1 MKILLAMPAA
11 RFQDWGMIA
20 AVTQKSA
27 FQNFSLNWFDVA
39 LVLILA
45 FGFWRGRKRG
55 MSREFLPVSFWLTLV
70 LAGAFG
76 YQWIG
81 DQLIHQ
87 GVIKSVFGKNFTERT
102 AAYVT
107 SYLLIA
113 LVALIIFSILSRAS
127 KAKLEGSNAFGGSEY
142 YFGMIAGVIRYA
154 SMLIAALAL
163 LNAPFYSAAEIAAT
177 KAYKM
182 KTFGGQGVKGLE
194 NDTGEYIPDVQSV
207 QESVFKKSL
216 LGPFIHD
223 KLSLLLIDTMSASGA
238 KKPGQH

>member
-70 LAGAFG
+70 LAGGFG

-154 SMLIAALAL
+154 CMLIAALAL

-177 KAYKM
+177 KAYNNRW
-182 KTFGGQGVKGLE
+182 FGGGLK
-194 NDTGEYIPDVQSV
+194 DYSGDFIPSV
-207 QESVFKKSL
+207 QELQTSVFKKSL

-223 KLSLLLIDTMSASGA
+223 KLSLLLIDTMSASGD

>member
-1 MKILLAMPAA
+1 
-11 RFQDWGMIA
+11 MIA

-70 LAGAFG
+70 LAGGFG

-154 SMLIAALAL
+154 CMLIAALAL

-177 KAYKM
+177 KAYNNRW
-182 KTFGGQGVKGLE
+182 FGGGLK
-194 NDTGEYIPDVQSV
+194 DYSGDFIPSV
-207 QESVFKKSL
+207 QELQTSVFKKSL

>member
-1 MKILLAMPAA
+1 
-11 RFQDWGMIA
+11 MIA

-70 LAGAFG
+70 LAGGFG

-154 SMLIAALAL
+154 CMLIAALAL

-177 KAYKM
+177 KAYNNRW
-182 KTFGGQGVKGLE
+182 FGGGI
-194 NDTGEYIPDVQSV
+194 IPSV
-207 QESVFKKSL
+207 QELQTSVFKKSL

>member
-1 MKILLAMPAA
+1 MPAA

-70 LAGAFG
+70 LAGGFG

-154 SMLIAALAL
+154 CMLIAALAL

-177 KAYKM
+177 KAYNNRW
-182 KTFGGQGVKGLE
+182 FGGGMKDYSG
-194 NDTGEYIPDVQSV
+194 DFIPSV
-207 QESVFKKSL
+207 QELQTSVFKKSL

>member
-70 LAGAFG
+70 LAGGFG

-154 SMLIAALAL
+154 CMLIAALAL

-177 KAYKM
+177 KAYNNRW
-182 KTFGGQGVKGLE
+182 FGGGMKDYSG
-194 NDTGEYIPDVQSV
+194 DFIPSV
-207 QESVFKKSL
+207 QELQTSVFKKSL

>member
-70 LAGAFG
+70 LAGGFG

-154 SMLIAALAL
+154 CMLIAALAL

-177 KAYKM
+177 KAYNNRW
-182 KTFGGQGVKGLE
+182 FGGGLK
-194 NDTGEYIPDVQSV
+194 DYSGDFIPSV
-207 QESVFKKSL
+207 QELQTSVFKKSL

>member
-1 MKILLAMPAA
+1 MSAA

-70 LAGAFG
+70 LAGGFG

-154 SMLIAALAL
+154 CMLIAALAL

-177 KAYKM
+177 KAYNNRW
-182 KTFGGQGVKGLE
+182 FGGGLK
-194 NDTGEYIPDVQSV
+194 DYSGDFIPSV
-207 QESVFKKSL
+207 QELQTSVFKKSL

>member
-1 MKILLAMPAA
+1 LKILLALPAA
-11 RFQDWGMIA
+11 PFQDWGMIA

-27 FQNFSLNWFDVA
+27 FQNFSLNWFDLA

-55 MSREFLPVSFWLTLV
+55 MSRECLPVFFWLTVV
-70 LAGAFG
+70 LAGGFG

-81 DQLIHQ
+81 DQLIQ
-87 GVIKSVFGKNFTERT
+87 LGVIRYVFGKNFTERT

-113 LVALIIFSILSRAS
+113 LVALIIFSILSRNF

-142 YFGMIAGVIRYA
+142 YFGIIAGVIRYA
-154 SMLIAALAL
+154 CMLIAVLAL

-177 KAYKM
+177 KAYNNRW
-182 KTFGGQGVKGLE
+182 FGGGLK
-194 NDTGEYIPDVQSV
+194 DYSGDFIPNVPELQT
-207 QESVFKKSL
+207 SVFKESL
-216 LGPFIHD
+216 LGPVIKD
-223 KLSLLLIDTMSASGA
+223 NLSLLLIDTMSGSGA

>member
-1 MKILLAMPAA
+1 
-11 RFQDWGMIA
+11 MIA
-20 AVTQKSA
+20 AATQQIAHGKPP
-27 FQNFSLNWFDVA
+27 FNWFDVA

-70 LAGAFG
+70 LAGGFG

-154 SMLIAALAL
+154 CMLIAALAL

-177 KAYKM
+177 KAYNNRW
-182 KTFGGQGVKGLE
+182 FGGGMKDYSG
-194 NDTGEYIPDVQSV
+194 DFIPSV
-207 QESVFKKSL
+207 QELQTSVFKKSL